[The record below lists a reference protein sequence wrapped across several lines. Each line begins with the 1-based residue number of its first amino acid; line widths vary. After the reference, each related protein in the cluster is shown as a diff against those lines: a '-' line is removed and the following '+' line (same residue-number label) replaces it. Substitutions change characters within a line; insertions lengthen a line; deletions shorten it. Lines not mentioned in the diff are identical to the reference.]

1 MKRRLQ
7 ELAAEM
13 LGWQADQVRLQGDR
27 FVLADGSDSVD
38 FESVADRILQGG
50 PVETSGS
57 YDSAEHVTPEGPDAG
72 FCAYMVEVD
81 VDRDTGQVKPVDAVL
96 VAEVGTVINPLAHM
110 GQLQGGFVFGFGN
123 GVMEEITFDEGGKV
137 TTLSLGDY
145 KLPTV
150 CDVPP
155 LRTVLIT
162 EDLGPGPFGAK
173 LAGEL
178 TNNAVAAAYANA
190 VEDAIGVRI
199 RTMPVTAQRVYEALH
214 GG

>member
-7 ELAAEM
+7 DLAAEI

-27 FVLADGSDSVD
+27 FVLADGSESID

-57 YDSAEHVTPEGPDAG
+57 YDSAEHTQPDGADAG

-81 VDRDTGQVKPVDAVL
+81 VDPATGHVKPVDAVL

-123 GVMEEITFDEGGKV
+123 GVMEEIEFDEGKV

-145 KLPTV
+145 KLPTIR
-150 CDVPP
+150 DVPP

-162 EDLGPGPFGAK
+162 EDKGPGPFGAK

-190 VEDAIGVRI
+190 VEDAIGVRV
-199 RTMPVTAQRVYEALH
+199 RTMPVTAQRVYEALQ
-214 GG
+214 GS